1 LLLDRHLEPENAMKK
16 QQGGFTLVEIAIV
29 LVIIG
34 LLLGGV
40 LKGQELIVQAK
51 IKNVTNDF
59 NGIAAAIYG
68 YQDRYKSFP
77 GDDNKAADGSGTS
90 TAKGRWGTNTAN
102 GDANGQV
109 DGEFPSASDTDESR
123 IFWQHLRLAGFV
135 AGDSTSK
142 AQPQNALGGIVGVQM
157 SSGAAASPDL
167 SGLVVCSSNLSGKV
181 ASAVDAQL
189 DDGLTNRGSVRGY
202 TQTGV
207 VTPGATTNP
216 TRSAAASGGAYTDD
230 GATLYTLCKTL

>member
-1 LLLDRHLEPENAMKK
+1 MKR

-51 IKNVTNDF
+51 IKNVVNDF
-59 NGIAAAIYG
+59 NGISAAIYG

-77 GDDNKAADGSGTS
+77 GDDNRAATGTG
-90 TAKGRWGTNTAN
+90 TDAATGRWGANTGN
-102 GDANGQV
+102 GDADGQV
-109 DGEFPSASDTDESR
+109 EGDFSSSSNTDESR

-135 AGDSTSK
+135 AGDSTST

-157 SSGAAASPDL
+157 NAGVTTKPDL

-181 ASAVDAQL
+181 ASAVDTQL
-189 DDGLTNRGSVRGY
+189 DDGLTNRGSIRGY
-202 TQTGV
+202 LQTTV
-207 VTPGATTNP
+207 VTPGATNP
-216 TRSAAASGGAYTDD
+216 ARSAAATTGAYTDD